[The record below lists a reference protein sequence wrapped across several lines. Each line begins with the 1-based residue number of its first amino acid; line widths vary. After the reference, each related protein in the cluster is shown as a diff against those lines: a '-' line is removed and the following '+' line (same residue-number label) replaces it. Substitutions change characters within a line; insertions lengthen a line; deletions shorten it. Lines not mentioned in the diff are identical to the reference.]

1 MEEEIDT
8 LVNPP
13 STGDDDI
20 KVAPASQLSVSR
32 FSFQCLECSHLIY
45 IQSLFLNFISNCYCY
60 GQ

>member
-20 KVAPASQLSVSR
+20 NVAPVSQLSVSR